1 MTQTGNGGSKTG
13 MMRSFAT
20 FFILSSATA
29 VQVALRSNPC
39 LNNEDVFFPDPEG
52 EQDFVGNNPMLFLPV
67 DCSWFYECVD
77 GSVVG
82 HMECPDGL
90 LWNQDLL
97 ICDWNAECNIDG
109 TRTKLI

>member
-1 MTQTGNGGSKTG
+1 M
-13 MMRSFAT
+13 
-20 FFILSSATA
+20 LS
-29 VQVALRSNPC
+29 LH
-39 LNNEDVFFPDPEG
+39 
-52 EQDFVGNNPMLFLPV
+52 V

-77 GSVVG
+77 GHVVG

-109 TRTKLI
+109 TR